1 MRKVSLREIVADK
14 IVFAILIALYYWMWA
29 RNDWHNYYTSIQY
42 AVFAFT
48 FFYFISRASRLRKYK
63 QERPDEMSE
72 ANLKR
77 CDALCLKIG
86 AAGNHCSEFR
96 LCCRQIVNNNRPHW
110 LLPDGYPDCSC
121 HYTHDS
127 LLHHGHQR
135 SIAWHF

>member
-29 RNDWHNYYTSIQY
+29 RNDWHNYYTSIQN

-48 FFYFISRASRLRKYK
+48 FFYFIYRASRLRKYK
-63 QERPDEMSE
+63 QELPDEMSE

-86 AAGNHCSEFR
+86 AAAIIVLSFVCAVGR
-96 LCCRQIVNNNRPHW
+96 LSITT
-110 LLPDGYPDCSC
+110 DIIGYC
-121 HYTHDS
+121 
-127 LLHHGHQR
+127 LMGIL
-135 SIAWHF
+135 IALAIIRTILFYIMDTKGV

>member
-29 RNDWHNYYTSIQY
+29 RNDWHNYYTSIQH

-63 QERPDEMSE
+63 QELPDEMSE

-86 AAGNHCSEFR
+86 AAAIIVLSFVCAVGR
-96 LCCRQIVNNNRPHW
+96 LSITTD
-110 LLPDGYPDCSC
+110 LIGYC
-121 HYTHDS
+121 
-127 LLHHGHQR
+127 LMGIL
-135 SIAWHF
+135 IALAIIRTILFYIMDTKGV

>member
-63 QERPDEMSE
+63 QELPDEMSE
-72 ANLKR
+72 TNLKR

-86 AAGNHCSEFR
+86 AAAIIVLSFVCAVGR
-96 LCCRQIVNNNRPHW
+96 LSITTD
-110 LLPDGYPDCSC
+110 LIGYC
-121 HYTHDS
+121 
-127 LLHHGHQR
+127 LMGIL
-135 SIAWHF
+135 IALAIIRTILFYIMDTKGV

>member
-29 RNDWHNYYTSIQY
+29 RNDWHNHYTSIQY

-48 FFYFISRASRLRKYK
+48 FFYFISRASRLKKYK
-63 QERPDEMSE
+63 QELPDEMSE

-86 AAGNHCSEFR
+86 AAAIIVLSFVCAVGR
-96 LCCRQIVNNNRPHW
+96 LSITTD
-110 LLPDGYPDCSC
+110 LIGYC
-121 HYTHDS
+121 
-127 LLHHGHQR
+127 LMGIL
-135 SIAWHF
+135 IALAIIRTILFYIMDTKGV

>member
-48 FFYFISRASRLRKYK
+48 FFYFISRASRLKKYK
-63 QERPDEMSE
+63 QELPDEMSE

-86 AAGNHCSEFR
+86 AAAIIVLSVVCAVGR
-96 LCCRQIVNNNRPHW
+96 LSITTD
-110 LLPDGYPDCSC
+110 LIGYC
-121 HYTHDS
+121 
-127 LLHHGHQR
+127 LMGIL
-135 SIAWHF
+135 IALAIIRTILFYIMDTKGV

>member
-29 RNDWHNYYTSIQY
+29 RNGWHNYYTSIQY

-48 FFYFISRASRLRKYK
+48 FFYFISRASRLKKYK
-63 QERPDEMSE
+63 QELPDEMSE

-86 AAGNHCSEFR
+86 AAAIIVLSFVCAIGR
-96 LCCRQIVNNNRPHW
+96 LSITT
-110 LLPDGYPDCSC
+110 DIIGYC
-121 HYTHDS
+121 
-127 LLHHGHQR
+127 LMGIL
-135 SIAWHF
+135 IALAIIRTILFYIMDTKGV

>member
-1 MRKVSLREIVADK
+1 MKKVSLREIVADK

-48 FFYFISRASRLRKYK
+48 FFYFISRTSRLKKYK
-63 QERPDEMSE
+63 QELPDEMSE

-86 AAGNHCSEFR
+86 TTAIIVLSFVCAVGR
-96 LCCRQIVNNNRPHW
+96 LSITTD
-110 LLPDGYPDCSC
+110 LIGYC
-121 HYTHDS
+121 
-127 LLHHGHQR
+127 LMGIL
-135 SIAWHF
+135 IALAIIRTILFYIMDTKGV

>member
-29 RNDWHNYYTSIQY
+29 RNDWHNYYTSIQH

-48 FFYFISRASRLRKYK
+48 FFYFISRASRIRKYK
-63 QERPDEMSE
+63 QELPDEMSE

-86 AAGNHCSEFR
+86 AAAIIVLSFVCAVGR
-96 LCCRQIVNNNRPHW
+96 LSITTD
-110 LLPDGYPDCSC
+110 LIGYC
-121 HYTHDS
+121 
-127 LLHHGHQR
+127 LMGIL
-135 SIAWHF
+135 IALAIIRTILFYIMDTKGV

>member
-42 AVFAFT
+42 AVFTFT
-48 FFYFISRASRLRKYK
+48 FFYFISRASRLKKYK
-63 QERPDEMSE
+63 QELPDEMSE

-86 AAGNHCSEFR
+86 AAAIIVLSFVCAIGR
-96 LCCRQIVNNNRPHW
+96 LSITTD
-110 LLPDGYPDCSC
+110 LIGYC
-121 HYTHDS
+121 
-127 LLHHGHQR
+127 LMGIL
-135 SIAWHF
+135 IALAIIRTILFYIMDTKGV

>member
-29 RNDWHNYYTSIQY
+29 RNDWHNYYTSIQH

-63 QERPDEMSE
+63 QELPDEMSE

-86 AAGNHCSEFR
+86 TTAIIVLSFVCAVGR
-96 LCCRQIVNNNRPHW
+96 LSITTD
-110 LLPDGYPDCSC
+110 LIGYCLMGILIILAVVRTILFCIMDAK
-121 HYTHDS
+121 
-127 LLHHGHQR
+127 GV
-135 SIAWHF
+135 

>member
-29 RNDWHNYYTSIQY
+29 RNDWHNYYPSIQY

-63 QERPDEMSE
+63 QELPDEMSE

-86 AAGNHCSEFR
+86 AAAIIVLSFVCAVGR
-96 LCCRQIVNNNRPHW
+96 LSITTD
-110 LLPDGYPDCSC
+110 LIGYC
-121 HYTHDS
+121 
-127 LLHHGHQR
+127 LMGIL
-135 SIAWHF
+135 IALAIIRTILFYIMDTKGV

>member
-1 MRKVSLREIVADK
+1 MRKVSLRQIVADK

-29 RNDWHNYYTSIQY
+29 RNDWHNYYTSIQH

-63 QERPDEMSE
+63 QELPDEMSE

-86 AAGNHCSEFR
+86 AAAIIVLSFVCAVGR
-96 LCCRQIVNNNRPHW
+96 LSITTD
-110 LLPDGYPDCSC
+110 LIGYC
-121 HYTHDS
+121 
-127 LLHHGHQR
+127 LMGIL
-135 SIAWHF
+135 IALAIIRTILFYIMDTKGV

>member
-1 MRKVSLREIVADK
+1 MKKVSLREIVADK

-48 FFYFISRASRLRKYK
+48 FFYFISRTSRLKKYK
-63 QERPDEMSE
+63 QELPDEMSE

-86 AAGNHCSEFR
+86 VAAIIVLSFVCAVGR
-96 LCCRQIVNNNRPHW
+96 LSITTD
-110 LLPDGYPDCSC
+110 LIGYCLMGILIILAVVRTILFCIMDAK
-121 HYTHDS
+121 
-127 LLHHGHQR
+127 GV
-135 SIAWHF
+135 

>member
-29 RNDWHNYYTSIQY
+29 RNDWHNYYTSIQH

-48 FFYFISRASRLRKYK
+48 FFYFISRASRLKKYK
-63 QERPDEMSE
+63 QELPDEMSE

-86 AAGNHCSEFR
+86 AAAIIVLSFVCAVGR
-96 LCCRQIVNNNRPHW
+96 LSITTD
-110 LLPDGYPDCSC
+110 LIGYCLMGILTALAIIRTILFYIMD
-121 HYTHDS
+121 TK
-127 LLHHGHQR
+127 GV
-135 SIAWHF
+135 

>member
-29 RNDWHNYYTSIQY
+29 RNDWHNYYTSIQH

-48 FFYFISRASRLRKYK
+48 FFYFISRASRLKKYK
-63 QERPDEMSE
+63 QELPDEMSE

-86 AAGNHCSEFR
+86 AAAIIVLSFVCAIGR
-96 LCCRQIVNNNRPHW
+96 LSITTD
-110 LLPDGYPDCSC
+110 LIGYC
-121 HYTHDS
+121 
-127 LLHHGHQR
+127 LMGIL
-135 SIAWHF
+135 IALAIIRTILFYIMDTKGV